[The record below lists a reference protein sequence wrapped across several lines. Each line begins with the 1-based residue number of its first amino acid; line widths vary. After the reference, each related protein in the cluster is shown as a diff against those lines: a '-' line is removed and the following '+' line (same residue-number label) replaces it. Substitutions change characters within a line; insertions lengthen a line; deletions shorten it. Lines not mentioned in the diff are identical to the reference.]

1 MIYLLLF
8 QVGLVCSLLPVNFLT
23 AKVETGDV
31 PSTSKGK
38 GKMKQCWTL
47 VIVDSLFSDF
57 GFKYC
62 NEVYYLISAWMI
74 VCNG

>member
-1 MIYLLLF
+1 MLF

-38 GKMKQCWTL
+38 GKMKQSWRPVIARPFMFKTL
-47 VIVDSLFSDF
+47 FVKD
-57 GFKYC
+57 C
-62 NEVYYLISAWMI
+62 NEVYYLISAWMN
-74 VCNG
+74 VCKG